1 MSVTP
6 RNRHDRRAAE
16 ASLNRAHSERQ
27 FDRDGLG
34 VGGILAF
41 PMSEVQDRLGI
52 SRSTAYEEIH
62 AGRLCA
68 VKCGARTLITFASAQ
83 AWLNSL
89 PLLPA

>member
-1 MSVTP
+1 MSVIP
-6 RNRHDRRAAE
+6 RNRHERRATE
-16 ASLNRAHSERQ
+16 AGHNRARPERK
-27 FDRDGLG
+27 FDRDGL
-34 VGGILAF
+34 GGILAF

-52 SRSTAYEEIH
+52 SRSTAYEEIR